1 MNVKQDNAAPNGNGL
16 AIHWKILIALVLG
29 AGAGYLSTDVSI
41 GGTSLVSVYD
51 FGGQLFLNALK
62 MLIVPLI
69 ASSIALGVAG
79 LLIAWLAAPDAP
91 VDLQARLI

>member
-1 MNVKQDNAAPNGNGL
+1 MNDKKDNTAPKGNGMAGNGL

-29 AGAGYLSTDVSI
+29 AVAGYLSTDVSI

-69 ASSIALGVAG
+69 ASSIALVAAVVARTD
-79 LLIAWLAAPDAP
+79 LDAAGS
-91 VDLQARLI
+91 RT